1 MTKCPRILFIT
12 RKDGRWFPYLCANTV
27 SCFLKFA
34 KRLSWLSAKSENN
47 TPSCSKNSSWYLAFY
62 FQFLHIEI
70 KIIRLIYFLNIEIK
84 IIKLIYFLNI
94 EIKIIKLIYFL
105 YIEIKIIL
113 WVYLFY
119 QERNLAFHVYSYVLL
134 LAGFEIVEYCKY
146 GVQLS

>member
-84 IIKLIYFLNI
+84 IIKLIYFL
-94 EIKIIKLIYFL
+94 